1 MKKSLVISTFP
12 PRRCGIGT
20 YAAEQVNYLKQ
31 HRSIVTM
38 VGLDDDSGGHLSL
51 DMRSI
56 RSLLKTMAK
65 LAFRRFDEA
74 YLHYTDGFF
83 PLPDA
88 AYPKQAAVALTQAL
102 FLFFLCFRFGR
113 KFHLSVHE
121 IHCRPVRGRS
131 WDVIRKFFFKSCKNL
146 DFHTQA
152 EVAEVKDYF
161 GLTGQ
166 NMKVLP
172 HGRYMTPYFDKG
184 KDSARRGLGI
194 PQDETVILCI
204 GFVQRHKQFDL
215 VVDAVKRLP
224 KGKVKLYVVGSMR
237 VPAPEIVEYRD
248 ELSSL
253 IDGCEDAEFREDFV
267 SDIEFDQWIAAAD
280 LVVLPYEEIWSTGV
294 GARCELLATPM
305 IMRRLP
311 SLVSQFEGNSSVDF
325 FDDIEE
331 LTEKL
336 GQTVQKEASYVVD
349 SGKKS
354 SEIWKVLF
362 IMPWFG
368 PEIRGG
374 AEHFIFELAKNWSKR
389 GADVEVWATSS
400 SKLEGWNN
408 EFPTGNEVVDGV
420 KIRRFPAV
428 KRWEPLFH
436 RLHAR
441 MNQGAS
447 NAFIRWLWV
456 RTNLFGVGMT
466 NALREAGPGFDSV
479 HLCHYLTGTAHR
491 LSRILPEKTVLH
503 PFIHNEQVLY
513 DPVMAQLFE
522 NVRGV
527 MVNTASERDL
537 ALSAQCGLVP
547 RSYHE
552 IGNGVELE
560 DLGEES
566 RELSTEIRE
575 TLGSKFIVF
584 VGRLI
589 EQKNI
594 GELLAWFFELRKV
607 DPDVQLVFI
616 GEGPYLSESLV
627 AQSPGIVKLGWVSE
641 GQKRAVISEAICLVQ
656 PSLLESFSLVIM
668 EAWLQGTPVIV
679 HKDCP
684 ATSQHIT
691 ASNGGYACKEATEFV
706 SAIDQL
712 MDPGKRKE
720 LGGKGEQYVRV
731 NYSWDA
737 VVGRLEKAVRGVVS

>member
-12 PRRCGIGT
+12 PKRCGIGT

-31 HRSIVTM
+31 HGSIVTM
-38 VGLDDDSGGHLSL
+38 VGLEGDSGGHLRL

-56 RSLLKTMAK
+56 RSMFKTMAK
-65 LAFRRFDEA
+65 LVFRRFDDA

-88 AYPKQAAVALTQAL
+88 SYAKQAAVALTQAF
-102 FLFFLCFRFGR
+102 FLFFISFRFGR

-131 WDVIRKFFFKSCKNL
+131 WDLIRKFFFKGCKNL

-152 EVAEVKDYF
+152 EVAEVKEYF
-161 GLTGQ
+161 GLPGG

-184 KDSARRGLGI
+184 KELARRGLGI
-194 PQDETVILCI
+194 SQEETVILCI

-224 KGKVKLYVVGSMR
+224 KGNVKLYVVGSMR

-305 IMRRLP
+305 LMRRLP
-311 SLVSQFEGNSSVDF
+311 SLVSQFDENPSVGF

-336 GQTVQKEASYVVD
+336 KCTTPKKTAYVREHPD
-349 SGKKS
+349 TQS
-354 SEIWKVLF
+354 SNWRALF

-374 AEHFIFELAKNWSKR
+374 AEHFIFDLARNWSKR

-408 EFPTGNEVVDGV
+408 KFPTGYEVVDGV
-420 KIRRFPAV
+420 KIRRFPTV

-466 NALREAGPGFDSV
+466 NALRETGPDFDSI

-503 PFIHNEQVLY
+503 PFIHNERVLY

-527 MVNTASERDL
+527 MINTASEREL

-566 RELSTEIRE
+566 RELSTEISE
-575 TLGSKFIVF
+575 TLGIKFIVF

-594 GELLAWFFELRKV
+594 GELLVWFSELRKV
-607 DPDVQLVFI
+607 DPDVQLAFI
-616 GEGPYLSESLV
+616 GEGPYLSESIV

-668 EAWLQGTPVIV
+668 EAWLQRTPVIV
-679 HKDCP
+679 HRDCP

-691 ASNGGYACKEATEFV
+691 VSNGGYAIKEATEFV
-706 SAIDQL
+706 SAIGQL
-712 MDPGKRKE
+712 MDRSTRKE
-720 LGGKGEQYVRV
+720 LGVKGEEYVRT

-737 VVGRLEKAVRGVVS
+737 VVGRLEKAVSGVVS